1 MSGYLMEKSFSR
13 FINLSHSPSLSFYK
27 DRCLKLFPQYLIIL
41 AISSTLLCIYGP
53 SEKIW
58 FLNQTISFEKIIYN
72 ILLLPTNYIFS
83 PLIIHPILP
92 HPIIPPA
99 WSLATEF
106 HFYLLL
112 PFIFALSR
120 RLFLLLLL
128 TALSIQI
135 TSFFV
140 STPQFNAD
148 SFAYRYIFG
157 VLPIF
162 LMGYL
167 YSKDGS
173 FISKHSL
180 WIAYVFLYLL
190 SLLIPDFITQA
201 RANEVLIGAVVSLP
215 LLKLVINV
223 SVENKY
229 LGWLNLQLGNLAYPI
244 FICHCLG
251 FYLLEKIANY
261 PPEPTSKYIALAII
275 VTLVIAIPL
284 SLTQQYIERYRF
296 NARGFGSIRTTLKD

>member
-13 FINLSHSPSLSFYK
+13 FINLSHSPRLSFYK

-41 AISSTLLCIYGP
+41 AISSTLLYLYGP
-53 SEKIW
+53 SERIW

-112 PFIFALSR
+112 PLIFALPT
-120 RLFLLLLL
+120 RLFLLLLIISL
-128 TALSIQI
+128 GIQI

-140 STPQFNAD
+140 STPLFNAD
-148 SFAYRYIFG
+148 NFGYRYIFG

-162 LMGYL
+162 IMGYL
-167 YSKDGS
+167 YSKENSG
-173 FISKHSL
+173 IKKYLL
-180 WIAYVFLYLL
+180 WLIYCFLYLL
-190 SLLIPDFITQA
+190 SQLEPGFITQD
-201 RANEVLIGAVVSLP
+201 RTIEVLIGAILSLP
-215 LLKLVINV
+215 LMRLVINITI
-223 SVENKY
+223 SNKR
-229 LGWLNLQLGNLAYPI
+229 LNELDKHLGNLAYPI
-244 FICHCLG
+244 FISHCLG
-251 FYLLEKIANY
+251 FYILEKIAGY
-261 PPEPTSKYIALAII
+261 PPEPSLSYVLSA
-275 VTLVIAIPL
+275 IAIAIAIAVPL
-284 SLTQQYIERYRF
+284 SIVQKSIEKYRF
-296 NARGFGSIRTTLKD
+296 SSRGFNSIR